1 MLDTHRRVRQNHY
14 KQIEQTAYAVFLYR
28 MKEQKY
34 ISFPLSNK
42 CLALTTT
49 TALGNLAYQVDA
61 GTGVKERR
69 HELADLLS
77 LDANRFVFVHQ
88 HHSDQIQK
96 VTLSD
101 LGKGTDS
108 FESGVD
114 VDALYTY
121 EKNVPLCIFHAD
133 CVPIFFIDETTNLV
147 GIIHAGFKGTL
158 IHVAYKSIKN
168 VIENEKINPNN
179 LKFYIGPYRLPSSF
193 EIDQETKQ
201 KIIDSGLEEA
211 IKDNRFDNGFANVLD
226 LRKLGIKDS
235 QISFS
240 NLDTFSDDRFY
251 SAYQKTPVGRLVSLI
266 VLK

>member
-1 MLDTHRRVRQNHY
+1 
-14 KQIEQTAYAVFLYR
+14 

-34 ISFPLSNK
+34 LSFPLSDK
-42 CLALTTT
+42 CLAVTTT
-49 TALGNLAYQVDA
+49 TALGNLAYQVDE
-61 GTGVKERR
+61 GKGVKEHRNQ
-69 HELADLLS
+69 LADLLS
-77 LDANRFVFVHQ
+77 IDTNHFVFVHQ

-96 VTLSD
+96 VTLFD
-101 LGKGTDS
+101 LGKGADS

-158 IHVAYKSIKN
+158 IHVAYKSIKK
-168 VIENEKINPNN
+168 VIEDEQINPHN
-179 LKFYIGPYRLPSSF
+179 LKFFVGPYRMPASF
-193 EIDQETKQ
+193 EIDEETKQ
-201 KIIDSGLEEA
+201 KIIDAGLEGA
-211 IKDNRFDNGFANVLD
+211 IKDNHFDNGFANVLD
-226 LRKLGIKDS
+226 LRKLGIKDN

-240 NLDTFSDDRFY
+240 NLDTFSDDRLY